1 MKILVT
7 NDDGIG
13 AKGLDV
19 LVRCLRPFGEL
30 LIVAPKTAQSGMSMA
45 VTMGHKPIA
54 VKHVGARSIAGG
66 CGAGIS
72 DSSICDAG
80 DWWYLDG
87 TPASCIKYG
96 IDNIL
101 WPAKPDL
108 VVSGINHGSNAATA
122 AIYSGTIGAAMEGAV
137 NGIPSIAVSLDNFD
151 LDADFSVAE
160 KYLPPLLEKLI
171 PEISGRFGT
180 FYNINLPCIPV
191 EDVKG
196 VKVTSMG
203 MAHWERE
210 YRDFLEFLRER
221 GRKPTASDEAYLA
234 ATEPGEEVVVMAGD
248 FTDNGGNPATAD
260 HLLLAQGWITVTPE
274 NIDNTD
280 YGEITRLCGIIS

>member
-54 VKHVGARSIAGG
+54 VKHVGSRGSGTE
-66 CGAGIS
+66 
-72 DSSICDAG
+72 

-101 WPAKPDL
+101 WPVKPDL
-108 VVSGINHGSNAATA
+108 VVSGINHGNNAATA
-122 AIYSGTIGAAMEGAV
+122 AIYSGTVGAAMEGAV

-171 PEISGRFGT
+171 PEMSGKFGT
-180 FYNINLPCIPV
+180 FYNINFPCIPV
-191 EDVKG
+191 GDVKG

-234 ATEPGEEVVVMAGD
+234 ATEPGEDVVVMAGD

-280 YGEITRLCGIIS
+280 YGELKRLCGIIS